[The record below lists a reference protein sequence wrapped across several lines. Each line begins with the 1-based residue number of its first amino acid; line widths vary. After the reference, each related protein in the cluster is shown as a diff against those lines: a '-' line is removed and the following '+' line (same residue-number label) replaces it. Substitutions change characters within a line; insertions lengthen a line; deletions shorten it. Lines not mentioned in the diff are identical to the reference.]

1 MPGSLEK
8 LSPRTGPCV
17 ENVPALAGVGP
28 EATPSS
34 SIRLIQTE
42 SEEPTSELEPLT
54 SYYQ

>member
-34 SIRLIQTE
+34 SVRLMQTE
-42 SEEPTSELEPLT
+42 LEEPASELEPLT